1 MRPVVRKRD
10 SGAFRREI
18 AWRIWPTWRIWYLL
32 GYQILRI
39 TRILHVKVTIIA
51 LV

>member
-1 MRPVVRKRD
+1 MR
-10 SGAFRREI
+10 
-18 AWRIWPTWRIWYLL
+18 RIWYPL

-51 LV
+51 LVCE